1 MRAREVVGGAV
12 AVVLAAAIP
21 LAAPR
26 ARGGEWGGGG
36 RARGGGGVGGG
47 GGGVVVGGEPRGAA
61 SLAGTAATEAARW
74 PGVLD
79 VLRRHPWASLAVML
93 VLTGALLALDR
104 RREAASARPAPPPSV
119 VPPPPAWLVDREE
132 TERAVEA
139 VLAGNAGTVGLTTG
153 LQG

>member
-1 MRAREVVGGAV
+1 MGPVCPAGRSRAVRVRLRSPRHAGRATWLGGTAMRAREVVGGAV

-21 LAAPR
+21 LAA
-26 ARGGEWGGGG
+26 
-36 RARGGGGVGGG
+36 
-47 GGGVVVGGEPRGAA
+47 
-61 SLAGTAATEAARW
+61 SLAGNAATEAARW

-119 VPPPPAWLVDREE
+119 
-132 TERAVEA
+132 
-139 VLAGNAGTVGLTTG
+139 
-153 LQG
+153 